1 MMGHRDNIMVVE
13 LRGERMQIGVWCRQ
27 VLGKDS
33 YRSLVI
39 FSDERE
45 YNPGTTL
52 SG

>member
-1 MMGHRDNIMVVE
+1 MVVVE
-13 LRGERMQIGVWCRQ
+13 LKGERMQIGVWCRQ
-27 VLGKDS
+27 VSGKES

-39 FSDERE
+39 FNNERE